1 MSKPSRRRCMN
12 RIDARFRELKR
23 RKEKALIV
31 YLTAGFPTVKMLP
44 ELVRACA
51 DAGADLVEL
60 GVPFSDPLADG
71 PTIQATSERALA
83 NGVSPAMVLQQAAG
97 LRRRGITLPLALMT
111 YYNPVLRY
119 GVRRFC
125 GDCRSS
131 GVDGLIVPD
140 LPPEEAGEL
149 VRAARPLGLDT
160 IFLAAPTSTRERLR
174 RLVKVSTGFVYD
186 VSLTGVTGA
195 RSSLPAEV
203 GAHVRRIQGLTRL
216 PVCVGF
222 GISTPAQVRQM
233 VRVADGVIVGSALL
247 NLIRRSGRRAPR
259 AVYRF
264 LRGLKRACR

>member
-1 MSKPSRRRCMN
+1 MN
-12 RIDARFRELKR
+12 RIDAAFRGLRR
-23 RKEKALIV
+23 RKEKALVV

-51 DAGADLVEL
+51 DAGADLVEM

-71 PTIQATSERALA
+71 PTIQATSEKALA
-83 NGVSPAMVLQQAAG
+83 NGVSPALVIRQVEG
-97 LRRRGITLPLALMT
+97 LRSRGITLPLALMT
-111 YYNPVLRY
+111 YYNPVLHY
-119 GVRRFC
+119 GARRFC
-125 GDCRSS
+125 GDCVSV

-160 IFLAAPTSTRERLR
+160 VFLAAPTSTRERLV
-174 RLVKVSTGFVYD
+174 RLVKISTGFVYY

-195 RSSLPAEV
+195 RRSLPAEV
-203 GAHVRRIQGLTRL
+203 DAHVRVIQGLTDL

-222 GISTPAQVRQM
+222 GISGPAQVRQV

-247 NLIRRSGRRAPR
+247 NVIGRAGRRAPQ
-259 AVYRF
+259 AAYRF
-264 LRGLKRACR
+264 LRGLKRACI